1 MGINNDLIDNLT
13 NSKPMVQQ
21 MYDLYGKKQGQ
32 SGTASTVHISRPATA
47 EEMSNSTANYPH

>member
-47 EEMSNSTANYPH
+47 E